1 METLEKDTITPIEWL
16 KDDDV
21 QKSDTEKITITMW
34 QTYSTY
40 KDDPDDTNDDWYFFI
55 FIYGFSIIKENP

>member
-1 METLEKDTITPIEWL
+1 METLEKNIITPIEWL
-16 KDDDV
+16 KGDDV

-40 KDDPDDTNDDWYFFI
+40 KNDPDDTNDD
-55 FIYGFSIIKENP
+55 